1 MIRLLV
7 TTQKDLLWG
16 ALVPYLRSPSLR
28 YQFSSASHSLKTFS
42 ETTQN
47 YKTGYKFQATLIV
60 MNFMS
65 LFYLRRSLCPGH
77 LPWRHH
83 SATVTAVQSDQLSLN
98 RYLIVAFK
106 FKRGQSGCRKEL
118 VVFHGLL
125 HTVPMVL
132 KPNQPYKQ
140 FSCRSMIQQTGF

>member
-1 MIRLLV
+1 M
-7 TTQKDLLWG
+7 G
-16 ALVPYLRSPSLR
+16 ALVPYLRSQSLR
-28 YQFSSASHSLKTFS
+28 YQFSSANHSLKTFS

-47 YKTGYKFQATLIV
+47 YKTGSKFHSTLSSV

-65 LFYLRRSLCPGH
+65 SFYPRRSLCPGH
-77 LPWRHH
+77 LPCRHH
-83 SATVTAVQSDQLSLN
+83 SATVIPTQSDQLSLN
-98 RYLIVAFK
+98 PYLIVAFK
-106 FKRGQSGCRKEL
+106 FKRSQSECRMEL

-132 KPNQPYKQ
+132 KTNQPHKQ